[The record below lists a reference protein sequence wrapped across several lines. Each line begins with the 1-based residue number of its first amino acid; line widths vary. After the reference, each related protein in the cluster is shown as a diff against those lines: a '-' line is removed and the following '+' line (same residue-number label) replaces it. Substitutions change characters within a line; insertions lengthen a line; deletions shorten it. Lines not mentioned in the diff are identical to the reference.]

1 MKSKEILF
9 VSIILVSIFMKVG
22 SRENSRS
29 LIRKR
34 RYLAFPEGSAFSG
47 VFCLTNLMKLPADTD
62 IFSLNINW
70 GIVYELPNDTK
81 PLLDVYKPA
90 MKRRNRRDLYTR
102 VEKVLKSMGY
112 DGKSCILRSLCEAG
126 QRLRLKEDSLAY
138 HILSLI
144 FRFPQEPI
152 LKHEP
157 DSHRLYHYASTLGS
171 KDDSGVIDEYSEEI
185 VDKCSETFKCPFS
198 LIDLAL
204 GYYSSH
210 PMNRPGYR

>member
-102 VEKVLKSMGY
+102 VEKVLKS
-112 DGKSCILRSLCEAG
+112 
-126 QRLRLKEDSLAY
+126 
-138 HILSLI
+138 
-144 FRFPQEPI
+144 FPQEPI